1 MPRLTEFSSENEW
14 VEPDDVPRPV
24 VTYGIASGGFGDF
37 ELEPHHHV
45 KSQILLVQRG
55 ALSCEAEGGLW
66 IVPPR
71 SALWIPGGA
80 RHSIRVTGMLEG
92 YGAFV
97 AGDAE
102 PGLPS
107 TCRTVSVTPLLREL
121 LARAADLPLLY
132 DDSGPTTRMMAVLLD
147 EISTARV
154 EDLHLPMPT
163 DPRLRKLADAMLAAP
178 TDRASLDVW
187 ADKANVSKRSLG
199 RLMNHETG
207 MSFGRW
213 RQQLSVVLAVQWLA
227 DGTPM
232 QRVAADLGYESVP
245 SFVTM
250 FRKVLGTAPA
260 RYMAERRAA
269 PIGRLAR

>member
-1 MPRLTEFSSENEW
+1 M
-14 VEPDDVPRPV
+14 
-24 VTYGIASGGFGDF
+24 
-37 ELEPHHHV
+37 
-45 KSQILLVQRG
+45 
-55 ALSCEAEGGLW
+55 
-66 IVPPR
+66 
-71 SALWIPGGA
+71 
-80 RHSIRVTGMLEG
+80 
-92 YGAFV
+92 
-97 AGDAE
+97 
-102 PGLPS
+102 
-107 TCRTVSVTPLLREL
+107 
-121 LARAADLPLLY
+121 AD
-132 DDSGPTTRMMAVLLD
+132 
-147 EISTARV
+147 
-154 EDLHLPMPT
+154 
-163 DPRLRKLADAMLAAP
+163 P
-178 TDRASLDVW
+178 TDRASLDLW

-199 RLMNHETG
+199 RLMNQETG

>member
-37 ELEPHHHV
+37 ELEPHHHA

-55 ALSCEAEGGLW
+55 ALSCEVDGGLW

-80 RHSIRVTGMLEG
+80 RHSIKVTGSLEG

-97 AGDAE
+97 ARDAE
-102 PGLPS
+102 PGLPT
-107 TCRTVSVTPLLREL
+107 TCRTVAVTPLLREL
-121 LARAADLPLLY
+121 LIRAADLPLLY
-132 DDSGPTTRMMAVLLD
+132 DDSGPTARMTAVLLD
-147 EISTARV
+147 EISAARV
-154 EDLHLPMPT
+154 EDLHLPMPS
-163 DPRLRKLADAMLAAP
+163 DPRLRKLADAMMAAP
-178 TDRASLDVW
+178 AARASLDTW
-187 ADKANVSKRSLG
+187 ANNANTSKRSLG
-199 RLMNHETG
+199 RLMNRETG

-227 DGTPM
+227 GGMPM
-232 QRVAADLGYESVP
+232 QQVAADLGYQSLP

-250 FRKVLGTAPA
+250 FKKVLGTSPA
-260 RYMAERRAA
+260 RYVAERRS
-269 PIGRLAR
+269 G